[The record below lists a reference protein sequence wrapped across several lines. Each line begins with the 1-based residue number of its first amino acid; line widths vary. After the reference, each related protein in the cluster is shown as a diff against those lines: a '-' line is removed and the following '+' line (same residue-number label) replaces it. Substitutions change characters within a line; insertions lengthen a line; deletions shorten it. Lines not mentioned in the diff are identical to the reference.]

1 MNHVTSI
8 GLDVHARS
16 VTAVALDSITGEVRS
31 QKFGYSPAE
40 IAGWILQLDSP
51 KAVYESGVTGFH
63 LVRELREMGVD
74 CTVGAVSKMHKPA
87 SDRRKKNDRND
98 AEFLARQLMA
108 HNIVE
113 VFVPD
118 VETEGARNLSRAL
131 EDVRDDLTRA
141 KHRLTHLLIRW
152 GYVWNEFN
160 EDGKRRG
167 SWTHAHWEWIR
178 GIELPDAAA
187 RESLDYY
194 ISEVRHIESQK
205 KAIEKRVAQCASRP
219 RWRDRVEALRCM
231 KGIETV
237 TAFALTVEAGVFSR
251 FDSARAF
258 AS

>member
-74 CTVGAVSKMHKPA
+74 CIVGAVSKMHKPA

-98 AEFLARQLMA
+98 AELLARQLMA

-118 VETEGARNLSRAL
+118 VETEAPATSLVRSRTSATTSPAPSTASPICSSGGDISGTSLTKMESAEAAGPMRTGSGSGESSFPTLPL
-131 EDVRDDLTRA
+131 ESPSTTTSPRCA
-141 KHRLTHLLIRW
+141 IS
-152 GYVWNEFN
+152 N
-160 EDGKRRG
+160 RRRRP
-167 SWTHAHWEWIR
+167 SRREWPNAPQGLVG
-178 GIELPDAAA
+178 GI
-187 RESLDYY
+187 
-194 ISEVRHIESQK
+194 
-205 KAIEKRVAQCASRP
+205 
-219 RWRDRVEALRCM
+219 ALRRS
-231 KGIETV
+231 G
-237 TAFALTVEAGVFSR
+237 A
-251 FDSARAF
+251 
-258 AS
+258 

>member
-74 CTVGAVSKMHKPA
+74 CIVGAVSKMHKPA

-113 VFVPD
+113 VFAPD

-141 KHRLTHLLIRW
+141 NTASPICSSGGDMPGTSLTKMESAEAAGPVRTGSGSGESSFPTLPLESPSTTTSPRCAIS
-152 GYVWNEFN
+152 N
-160 EDGKRRG
+160 RRRRP
-167 SWTHAHWEWIR
+167 SRREWPNAPQGLVG
-178 GIELPDAAA
+178 GI
-187 RESLDYY
+187 
-194 ISEVRHIESQK
+194 
-205 KAIEKRVAQCASRP
+205 
-219 RWRDRVEALRCM
+219 ALRRS
-231 KGIETV
+231 G
-237 TAFALTVEAGVFSR
+237 A
-251 FDSARAF
+251 
-258 AS
+258 